1 MLRLVTPPEPA
12 LTVEEV
18 KQWLRV
24 DHDAED
30 DLIAT
35 LVSAATVAF
44 DGPHGFLGR
53 MLEPQEWEM
62 VLDAFPSTAIHIP
75 AGPVTEVISVAYVGG
90 DGYEQSVASSAYE
103 LDTMPTF
110 EGWVVPTEA
119 WPAPM
124 HTINAVRVR
133 FRAGTGTPTPVK
145 LAIMATVADWYD
157 NRAAGQIPPGAFAIA
172 APYRMMHV

>member
-1 MLRLVTPPEPA
+1 MMRLITPPEPA
-12 LTVEEV
+12 LTLEEAR
-18 KQWLRV
+18 QWLRV
-24 DHDAED
+24 DHDADAAVIET
-30 DLIAT
+30 LIA
-35 LVSAATVAF
+35 AATVAF

-75 AGPVTEVISVAYVGG
+75 AGPVTEVLSVTYVGD

-103 LDTMPTF
+103 LDTVPTF

-119 WPAPM
+119 WPQPM

-145 LAIMATVADWYD
+145 LAILATVASWYD
-157 NRAAGQIPPGAFAIA
+157 DRAAGKIPPGAFAIA
-172 APYRMMHV
+172 APYRRMRV